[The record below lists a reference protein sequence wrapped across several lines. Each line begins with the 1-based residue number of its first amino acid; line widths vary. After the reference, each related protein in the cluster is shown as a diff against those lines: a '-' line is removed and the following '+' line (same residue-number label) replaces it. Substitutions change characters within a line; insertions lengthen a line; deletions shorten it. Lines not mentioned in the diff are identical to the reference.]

1 MKKLIKLT
9 TVLLLTAGLT
19 ACSDYL
25 EPTTPVSKPIESIET
40 VDDLKGLMND
50 AYSELS
56 STSIY
61 GRNYI
66 IFGDIRA
73 MNAFSNGASG
83 RFTSPFKVV
92 PDGSGA
98 IWATA
103 YDLIANCNIIINS
116 EIEAE
121 GVSQV
126 KGEAYVM
133 RAFAHLIILK
143 VYGQQ
148 HVDGSDLGVP
158 YITTFREQENFFP
171 GRPPVQE
178 TLNKIEAD
186 FQTGIELMDPSITG
200 PATRITYYS
209 ALALQSRF
217 YMYVGDYAAASAA
230 AKAVIDSG
238 VYSLVSADNYVAAWA
253 EDGQPSVMLEVAM
266 TQTDSRGSNSIFQ
279 IVTGESYG
287 DVEVTED
294 LVNLFGPND
303 VRADLYA
310 SEVTSSDVTTP
321 RLNYRVVGKY
331 PDQYKNVPVIRY
343 AEVILNYAEAQAR
356 LGNAA
361 EALIYLNKIPANRNA
376 DLYLTASI
384 DNILLERRK
393 ELAMEGRLYW
403 TLVRTGRGVSRTNY
417 TRSEVVTLVDV
428 KVVPM
433 GDFKLA
439 YPIPTEELTANPN
452 MVQNQGY

>member
-1 MKKLIKLT
+1 MKNILKLT
-9 TVLLLTAGLT
+9 TVLLLIAGLT
-19 ACSDYL
+19 ACTDYL
-25 EPTTPVSKPIESIET
+25 EPTTPVSKPIEGVET
-40 VDDLKGLMND
+40 ADDLKGLMND

-56 STSIY
+56 STSIF

-66 IFGDIRA
+66 IFGDIRS

-83 RFTSPFKVV
+83 RFTTPFKVV

-103 YDLIANCNIIINS
+103 YDFIANTNIIINS
-116 EIEAE
+116 EIEGAT
-121 GVSQV
+121 QIR
-126 KGEAYVM
+126 GEAHVM
-133 RAFAHLIILK
+133 RAYAHLIILK

-158 YITTFREQENFFP
+158 HITTFREQENFFP
-171 GRPPVQE
+171 DRPAVQE

-186 FQTGIELMDPSITG
+186 FQQGISMLDPSITG

-209 ALALQSRF
+209 ALALQSSF
-217 YMYVGDYAAASAA
+217 YMYIGNYAAASAA
-230 AKAVIDSG
+230 AKKVIDSG
-238 VYSLVSADNYVAAWA
+238 VYSLVPASDYVSAWTQ
-253 EDGQPSVMLEVAM
+253 DGEPSVMFEMAM

-279 IVTGESYG
+279 IVMGESYG
-287 DVEVTED
+287 DVEVTEA
-294 LVNLFGPND
+294 LVNLFGSND

-310 SEVTSSDVTTP
+310 SEVTSNDGTTP

-343 AEVILNYAEAQAR
+343 AEIILNYAEAQAR
-356 LGNAA
+356 LGNPA

-393 ELAMEGRLYW
+393 ELAMEGDYYW
-403 TLVRTGRGVSRTNY
+403 TLVRTGQGVDRTQY
-417 TRSEVVTLVDV
+417 TRSIVGTTYIDV
-428 KVVPM
+428 KEVPM

-439 YPIPTEELTANPN
+439 YPIPTEELNANPN